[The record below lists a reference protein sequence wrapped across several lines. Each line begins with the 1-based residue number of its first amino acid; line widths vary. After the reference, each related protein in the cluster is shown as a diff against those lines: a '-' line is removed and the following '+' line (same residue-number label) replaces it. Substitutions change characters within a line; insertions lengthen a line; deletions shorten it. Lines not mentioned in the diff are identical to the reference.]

1 MMLDYDRLLAAVS
14 PRSPYSTLSITAEL
28 APTGGGTVQ
37 RSLPL
42 PSLRLK

>member
-28 APTGGGTVQ
+28 APTGGTVQ

>member
-28 APTGGGTVQ
+28 APTGGG
-37 RSLPL
+37 RFKGLSPYL
-42 PSLRLK
+42 PSA